1 VKPIK
6 TCILVADGAHARAF
20 LNDGPGHGIS
30 ELSEYAANID
40 LKASRDIDADRPGR
54 TFDSGGQ
61 GRHAMESPTDSQ
73 RHVKDEFART
83 LAEKINAAIT
93 AGTFDRL
100 VLVAPPATL
109 GDLRQHLSKQSIQNI
124 HGELARNLTQANETD
139 ILVQLG
145 SVLAV

>member
-1 VKPIK
+1 MKPIK

-30 ELSEYAANID
+30 ELSEYAAHID

-73 RHVKDEFART
+73 RHVKDEFARN

-93 AGTFDRL
+93 AGEFDRI
-100 VLVAPPATL
+100 VLIAPPATL
-109 GDLRQHLSKQSIQNI
+109 GDLRQHLSKQSLQNI
-124 HGELARNLTQANETD
+124 HGELARNLTQASEKE
-139 ILVQLG
+139 ILAQSG
-145 SVLAV
+145 RVLAV

>member
-1 VKPIK
+1 MKPTK
-6 TCILVADGAHARAF
+6 TCILVADGARARVY

-30 ELSEYAANID
+30 ELKQYAREID

-61 GRHAMESPTDSQ
+61 GRHAKEKPTDSQ
-73 RHVKDEFART
+73 RHAKDEFARE
-83 LAEKINAAIT
+83 LAETINAAIT
-93 AGTFDRL
+93 AGEFDRL

-109 GDLRQHLSKQSIQNI
+109 GDLRQHLSKQSAGKI
-124 HGELARNLTQANETD
+124 HGEIAKNLTQAGDEE
-139 ILVQLG
+139 ILAQLG